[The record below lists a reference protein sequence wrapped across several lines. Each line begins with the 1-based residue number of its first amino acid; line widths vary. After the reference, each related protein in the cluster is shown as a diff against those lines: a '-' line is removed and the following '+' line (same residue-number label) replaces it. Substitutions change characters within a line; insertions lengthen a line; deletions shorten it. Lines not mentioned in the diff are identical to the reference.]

1 MKFIYKNNIDNTDL
15 KSNNLDVFIEG
26 NKEAL
31 SKQEKVCMICDKVF
45 NKDISRFISEYL
57 INEYDKIFKYM
68 TSMEEFFNADKKAEI
83 MSEFLGLKEISH
95 DEDNVVLRLNSTMK
109 IIFAISNN
117 GLFINKENII
127 NMNEDDYDSNLIL
140 AYDNEV
146 FRYIITTDGI
156 CLSNLDDALKYM
168 KK

>member
-1 MKFIYKNNIDNTDL
+1 MKFIYQNNTDNTDL
-15 KSNNLDVFIEG
+15 KSNNLGTFIEG

-31 SKQEKVCMICDKVF
+31 SKQDNVCMICDKVF
-45 NKDISRFISEYL
+45 NKDISRYISEYF
-57 INEYDKIFKYM
+57 INEYDKIFKYI
-68 TSMEEFFNADKKAEI
+68 TSMEEFFNADKKAKL
-83 MSEFLGLKEISH
+83 MSKFLGLKEISH
-95 DEDNVVLRLNSTMK
+95 NEDNVVLRLNSTMR

-117 GLFINKENII
+117 GLSLNKEDITS
-127 NMNEDDYDSNLIL
+127 MNEDDNSNLIL
-140 AYDNEV
+140 AYDNEL

>member
-1 MKFIYKNNIDNTDL
+1 MKFIYQNNTDNKDL
-15 KSNNLDVFIEG
+15 KSNNLDIFIED

-45 NKDISRFISEYL
+45 NKDISRYISEYF
-57 INEYDKIFKYM
+57 INEYDKIFKYI
-68 TSMEEFFNADKKAEI
+68 TSMEEFFNADKKAKL
-83 MSEFLGLKEISH
+83 MSKFLGLKEISH
-95 DEDNVVLRLNSTMK
+95 DEDNVVLRLNSTMR
-109 IIFAISNN
+109 IIFAISDN
-117 GLFINKENII
+117 GLFLNKEDIT
-127 NMNEDDYDSNLIL
+127 NMNKDDNTNLIL

>member
-1 MKFIYKNNIDNTDL
+1 MKFIYQNNIDNTDL
-15 KSNNLDVFIEG
+15 KSNNLGTFIEG

-45 NKDISRFISEYL
+45 NKDISRYISEYF
-57 INEYDKIFKYM
+57 INEYDKIFKYI
-68 TSMEEFFNADKKAEI
+68 TSMEEFFNADKKAKL
-83 MSEFLGLKEISH
+83 MSKFLGLKEISH
-95 DEDNVVLRLNSTMK
+95 DEDNVVLRLNSTMR
-109 IIFAISNN
+109 IIFAISDN
-117 GLFINKENII
+117 GLFLNKEDIT
-127 NMNEDDYDSNLIL
+127 NMNKDDNTNLIL

>member
-1 MKFIYKNNIDNTDL
+1 MKFIYQNNIDNTDL
-15 KSNNLDVFIEG
+15 KSNNLSTFIEG

-31 SKQEKVCMICDKVF
+31 SKQDNVCMICDKVF
-45 NKDISRFISEYL
+45 NKDISRYISEYF
-57 INEYDKIFKYM
+57 INEYDKIFKYI
-68 TSMEEFFNADKKAEI
+68 TNMEEFFNADKKAKL
-83 MSEFLGLKEISH
+83 MSKFLGLKEISH
-95 DEDNVVLRLNSTMK
+95 DEDNVVLRLNSTMR

-117 GLFINKENII
+117 GLSINKEDITS
-127 NMNEDDYDSNLIL
+127 MNEDDNSNLIL

>member
-1 MKFIYKNNIDNTDL
+1 
-15 KSNNLDVFIEG
+15 
-26 NKEAL
+26 
-31 SKQEKVCMICDKVF
+31 
-45 NKDISRFISEYL
+45 
-57 INEYDKIFKYM
+57 
-68 TSMEEFFNADKKAEI
+68 MEEFFNADKKAKL
-83 MSEFLGLKEISH
+83 MSKFLGLKEISH
-95 DEDNVVLRLNSTMK
+95 DEDNVVLRLNSTMR

-117 GLFINKENII
+117 GLSINKEDITS
-127 NMNEDDYDSNLIL
+127 MNEDDNSNLIL